1 MLDYTIDMLQDGYDV
16 YELRRLTRY
25 RIFKNGKMIKGY
37 NMMLTNDNYKLSLDE
52 ARKPIVV
59 KTESP
64 TKAKNRKKHKAIKEE
79 TE

>member
-1 MLDYTIDMLQDGYDV
+1 VLDYTIDVLQDGYDV

-37 NMMLTNDNYKLSLDE
+37 NMMLTNDNYKLALDE

-59 KTESP
+59 KAEPVVKNKKKSKL
-64 TKAKNRKKHKAIKEE
+64 TKGEME
-79 TE
+79 